1 MTKIR
6 LIVAVL
12 GLVAALVLAAC
23 GGGNGVEDQG
33 GDVTVSTAKA
43 EGKASG
49 DLTISNWALYIDK
62 QTIPDFEDATGIK
75 VDYVEDI
82 NSYDEFFGK
91 MQPILAKGESG
102 GRSLMVAGDWLAK
115 KMYDLGYIQKLD
127 KQALAP
133 AFKNLSPTVKA
144 PSSDPN
150 WDFSIPWQGGMTGLI
165 VNTEEAPD
173 VHSINDLWDPK
184 YKGRVEVLTEL
195 REAVPLV
202 MKADGIDPDTATKQD
217 WLDAIDKLKQEAQ
230 SGQIRRFTG
239 GDYAKDLV
247 SGDAVAVMGW
257 AADAIQ
263 LAADNPNLQWRIPTD
278 GCMVWWDDWV
288 IPVGAPNP
296 TAAYKWINY
305 TYEPKNQA
313 QIDAWTSSVTPVAGV
328 KQIFE
333 KTDPAVGQEPPDL
346 PEQAVHEE
354 LLDADQPAGQRQ
366 GPAGCRAR
374 VPVGDRRRLSAQRR
388 TATRPAA
395 STGRAADIARRAPS
409 SGAVSAGTLSSRTVP
424 SASRCS
430 PCTDSVR
437 RRRSRAGV
445 ESRRWA
451 TLRPKQPRATAA
463 PAIAS
468 PALSTAS
475 AFDHQ
480 PVRAGNAPQVAA
492 NQKSVWKRPPKSSRL

>member
-1 MTKIR
+1 MSPLRVI
-6 LIVAVL
+6 LAAL
-12 GLVAALVLAAC
+12 GLTAALALAAC
-23 GGGNGVEDQG
+23 GGDSGLESQG

-43 EGKASG
+43 EGKPSG

-62 QTIPDFEDATGIK
+62 QTIPDFEDATGIH

-91 MQPILAKGESG
+91 MQPLLARGESG

-127 KQALAP
+127 KEALAP

-173 VHSINDLWDPK
+173 VHSINDLFDPK
-184 YKGRVEVLTEL
+184 YKGRVEILTEL

-202 MKADGIDPDTATKQD
+202 MKADGIDPDTASEQD
-217 WLDAIDKLKQEAQ
+217 WLDAIDKLKQAGE

-263 LAADNPNLQWRIPTD
+263 LQADTPSLKWRMPTE

-296 TAAYKWINY
+296 TAAYEWINY
-305 TYEPKNQA
+305 TYEPKHQA
-313 QIDAWTSSVTPVAGV
+313 QISGWTSAVTPVTGV

-333 KTDPAVGQEPPDL
+333 KTDPQ
-346 PEQAVHEE
+346 QAKNP
-354 LLDADQPAGQRQ
+354 L
-366 GPAGCRAR
+366 
-374 VPVGDRRRLSAQRR
+374 
-388 TATRPAA
+388 
-395 STGRAADIARRAPS
+395 IF
-409 SGAVSAGTLSSRTVP
+409 P
-424 SASRCS
+424 SANYTKNCS
-430 PCTDSVR
+430 TPIN
-437 RRRSRAGV
+437 
-445 ESRRWA
+445 
-451 TLRPKQPRATAA
+451 PP
-463 PAIAS
+463 
-468 PALSTAS
+468 
-475 AFDHQ
+475 
-480 PVRAGNAPQVAA
+480 GNAKDQQDVERAFQAA
-492 NQKSVWKRPPKSSRL
+492 TGAG